1 MRLFSLLSVLS
12 LLPAAAAAAPPAERP
27 IVAVIDSGVA
37 RTTELAPLLVAEYD
51 MGTQTPREAFAPRY
65 DHGTMVA
72 TILAREAKHE
82 VGILS
87 FRIDDETGCPEGAAP
102 PCQAAA
108 APIER
113 AIREA
118 TRLNVDAI
126 NISLT
131 LSDDPGIVDA
141 IRDAGAHGITVVLAA
156 GNDGLD
162 RPKNLSLAR
171 AAFPYAVLVGAV
183 DSAGAVWSGTNR
195 PEANPAGYHYAWQWG
210 VNVPTTAANG
220 TATMATGT
228 SFAAPIETARLLT
241 ARRQTTAALTPR
253 TAS

>member
-1 MRLFSLLSVLS
+1 LRLFSLLSVLS
-12 LLPAAAAAAPPAERP
+12 LVPAAGLAAAPSGRP

-37 RTTELAPLLVAEYD
+37 RTSELAPLLVAEYD
-51 MGTQTPREAFAPRY
+51 VGTGTPREAFAPRY

-72 TILAREAKHE
+72 TILAREANHD
-82 VGILS
+82 VGIVS
-87 FRIDDETGCPEGAAP
+87 FRIDDEAGCPEGAAP
-102 PCQAAA
+102 PCQANAG
-108 APIER
+108 PIER

-118 TRLNVDAI
+118 TRLKVDAI

-131 LSDDPGIVDA
+131 LSDDPGILDA
-141 IRDAGAHGITVVLAA
+141 IRDAGARGITVVLAA

-162 RPKNLSLAR
+162 HPKNLGLAR

-183 DSAGAVWSGTNR
+183 DRAGTVWSGTNR
-195 PEANPAGYHYAWQWG
+195 PDANPAGYHYAWQWG

-228 SFAAPIETARLLT
+228 SFATPIETARLLA
-241 ARRQTTAALTPR
+241 ARRQTTAALTPD
-253 TAS
+253 TAG